1 MDPDV
6 SNWTEGR
13 WPLVFCPVAT
23 PGEAATEQTD
33 QGEQGGGSA
42 QAWVALPLAQTL
54 SPGRRGV

>member
-1 MDPDV
+1 M
-6 SNWTEGR
+6 
-13 WPLVFCPVAT
+13 FCPVAT